1 MDCVLSGECAIDED
15 DASKTFYVRERFRDM
30 EKIVIIGGG
39 FAGLNLVKHLDK
51 KKFKVMVVD
60 RNNFHCFPPLFYQ
73 IASSSLASANI
84 CFPFRREFIKHP
96 NVSYHMGHVKD
107 IDLAGKKVITSY
119 ETLEYDRLIIA
130 AGSTS
135 NYFGMDELST
145 TTFGIKTVAQAAHT
159 RDEIIDRLE
168 RGAACKDPVRRRELL
183 SFLVVGGG
191 PSGVEMA
198 GALGEMKKF
207 ILPKEYPELSP
218 DDVRITLVEGA
229 GKLLGAMREKSSAK
243 ALEYLKDLLVDV
255 RLNTT
260 LKEYKDKFVT
270 FADGTREYWETVI
283 WTAGVK
289 GEPMPGLPTE
299 VVGRG
304 GRIIVDEY
312 NRVKGLESVMAVGD
326 IALMQTDS
334 TPHGHPQMAQ
344 PAIQQA
350 ANLARNLN
358 EGEFTHSFSYHDKGS
373 MATIGKNRAVADLP
387 GSSYSGIIA
396 WMMWMLIHLLSIL
409 GMRNKATVLLNWIWN
424 YFNYS
429 TSLRLLLR
437 PTKFPLRRHWG
448 D

>member
-1 MDCVLSGECAIDED
+1 M
-15 DASKTFYVRERFRDM
+15 ER
-30 EKIVIIGGG
+30 IVIIGGG
-39 FAGLNLVKHLDK
+39 FAGLNLVKKLDK
-51 KKFKVMVVD
+51 KKYRIMVID

-84 CFPFRREFIKHP
+84 CFPFRRELSKFKNIT
-96 NVSYHMGHVKD
+96 YHMGHVKN
-107 IDLAGKKVITSY
+107 IDTVGKKVTTSY
-119 ETLEYDRLIIA
+119 ETLEYDKLIIA

-135 NYFGMDELST
+135 NYFGMDGLAHMT
-145 TTFGIKTVAQAAHT
+145 YGIKTVAQAAHT

-168 RGAACKDPVRRRELL
+168 RGAMEPDPVRRKELL

-218 DDVRITLVEGA
+218 DDVRITLVEGT
-229 GKLLGAMREKSSAK
+229 GKLLGAMKEKSSEK
-243 ALEYLKDLLVDV
+243 ALKYLQDLMVDV

-260 LKEYKDKFVT
+260 MKDYSEKYVT
-270 FADGTREYWETVI
+270 FGDGKKEYWETVI

-289 GEPMPGLPTE
+289 GEPMPGLPAE
-299 VVGRG
+299 CVGRG
-304 GRIIVDEY
+304 GRIIVDTF
-312 NRVKGLESVMAVGD
+312 NRVTGLQDVMAVGD
-326 IALMQTDS
+326 IALMQCEDY
-334 TPHGHPQMAQ
+334 PHGHPQMAQ
-344 PAIQQA
+344 PAIQQG
-350 ANLARNLN
+350 ANLAKNLN
-358 EGEFTHSFSYHDKGS
+358 EGSFTHEFKYHDKGS
-373 MATIGKNRAVADLP
+373 MATVGKNRAVADLP

-396 WMMWMLIHLLSIL
+396 WLMWMLIHLLSIL
-409 GMRNKATVLLNWIWN
+409 GMRNKVTVLLNWIWN

-437 PTKFPLRRHWG
+437 PTKYPLRRHWG

>member
-1 MDCVLSGECAIDED
+1 M
-15 DASKTFYVRERFRDM
+15 ER
-30 EKIVIIGGG
+30 IVIIGGG
-39 FAGLNLVKHLDK
+39 FAGLNLVKKLNKDK
-51 KKFKVMVVD
+51 FRIMVVD

-84 CFPFRREFIKHP
+84 CFPLRREFIRHK
-96 NVSYHMGHVKD
+96 NVTYHMGHVKD
-107 IDLAGKKVITSY
+107 IDLKGKKVTTSY

-135 NYFGMDELST
+135 NYFGMKGLDEM
-145 TTFGIKTVAQAAHT
+145 TFGIKTVAQAAHT

-168 RGAACKDPVRRRELL
+168 RGAMEPDPKRRKELL

-218 DDVRITLVEGA
+218 DDVRITLVEGT
-229 GKLLGAMREKSSAK
+229 GKLLGAMREKSSTK

-260 LKEYKDKFVT
+260 MKDYSDKYVT
-270 FADGTREYWETVI
+270 FGDGTKEYWETVI

-289 GEPMPGLPTE
+289 GEPMPGIPAE
-299 VVGRG
+299 CMGRG
-304 GRIIVDEY
+304 GRIMVDTY
-312 NRVKGLESVMAVGD
+312 NRVKGLEDVMAVGD
-326 IALMQTDS
+326 IALMECADY
-334 TPHGHPQMAQ
+334 PHGHPQMAQ
-344 PAIQQA
+344 PAIQEA
-350 ANLARNLN
+350 ANLAKNLN
-358 EGEFTHSFSYHDKGS
+358 EGSFTHEFKYHDKGS

-387 GSSYSGIIA
+387 GSSYSGIVA
-396 WMMWMLIHLLSIL
+396 WLMWMLIHLLSIL
-409 GMRNKATVLLNWIWN
+409 GMRNKITVMLNWIWN

-437 PTKFPLRRHWG
+437 PTQYPLRRHWG

>member
-1 MDCVLSGECAIDED
+1 M
-15 DASKTFYVRERFRDM
+15 ER
-30 EKIVIIGGG
+30 IVIIGGG
-39 FAGLNLVKHLDK
+39 FAGLNLVKKLNKDK
-51 KKFKVMVVD
+51 FRIMVID

-84 CFPFRREFIKHP
+84 CFPLRREFIRHK
-96 NVSYHMGHVKD
+96 NVTYHMGHVKD
-107 IDLAGKKVITSY
+107 IDLKGKKVTTSY

-135 NYFGMDELST
+135 NYFGMKGLDEM
-145 TTFGIKTVAQAAHT
+145 TFGIKTVAQAAHT

-168 RGAACKDPVRRRELL
+168 RGAMEPDPKRRKELL

-218 DDVRITLVEGA
+218 DDVRITLVEGT

-260 LKEYKDKFVT
+260 MKDYSDKYVT
-270 FADGTREYWETVI
+270 FGDGTKEYWETVI

-289 GEPMPGLPTE
+289 GEPMPGIPAE
-299 VVGRG
+299 CMGRG
-304 GRIIVDEY
+304 GRIMVDTY
-312 NRVKGLESVMAVGD
+312 NRVKGLEDVMAVGD
-326 IALMQTDS
+326 IALMECKDY
-334 TPHGHPQMAQ
+334 PHGHPQMAQ
-344 PAIQQA
+344 PAIQEA
-350 ANLARNLN
+350 ANLAKNLN
-358 EGEFTHSFSYHDKGS
+358 EGNFTHEFKYHDKGS

-387 GSSYSGIIA
+387 GSSYSGIVA
-396 WMMWMLIHLLSIL
+396 WLMWMLIHLLSIL
-409 GMRNKATVLLNWIWN
+409 GMRNKVTVMLNWIWN

-437 PTKFPLRRHWG
+437 PTQYPLRRHWG

>member
-1 MDCVLSGECAIDED
+1 M
-15 DASKTFYVRERFRDM
+15 ER
-30 EKIVIIGGG
+30 IVIIGGG
-39 FAGLNLVKHLDK
+39 FAGLNLVKKLDK
-51 KKFKVMVVD
+51 NKFRIMIVD

-84 CFPFRREFIKHP
+84 CFPFRRELIKHK
-96 NVSYHMGHVKD
+96 NVTYHMGHVKN
-107 IDLAGKKVITSY
+107 IDTVAKKVTTSY

-135 NYFGMDELST
+135 NYFGMDGLAHM
-145 TTFGIKTVAQAAHT
+145 TFGIKTVAQAAHT

-168 RGAACKDPVRRRELL
+168 RGAMEPDPKRRRELL

-218 DDVRITLVEGA
+218 DDVRITLVEGT
-229 GKLLGAMREKSSAK
+229 GKLLGAMKEKSSEK
-243 ALEYLKDLLVDV
+243 ALKYLKDLMVDV

-260 LKEYKDKFVT
+260 MKDYSDKYVT
-270 FADGTREYWETVI
+270 FGDGNREYWETVI

-289 GEPMPGLPTE
+289 GEPMPGLPAE
-299 VVGRG
+299 CIGRG
-304 GRIIVDEY
+304 GRLAVDTY
-312 NRVKGLESVMAVGD
+312 NRVKGLDNVMAVGD
-326 IALMQTDS
+326 IALMECEDY
-334 TPHGHPQMAQ
+334 PHGHPQMAQ

-350 ANLARNLN
+350 ANLAKNMN
-358 EGEFTHSFSYHDKGS
+358 EGEFTHEFKYHDKGS

-387 GSSYSGIIA
+387 GSSYSGIVA
-396 WMMWMLIHLLSIL
+396 WLMWMLIHLLSIL
-409 GMRNKATVLLNWIWN
+409 GMRNKVTVMLNWIWN

-437 PTKFPLRRHWG
+437 PSKYPLRRHWG

>member
-1 MDCVLSGECAIDED
+1 M
-15 DASKTFYVRERFRDM
+15 ER
-30 EKIVIIGGG
+30 IVIIGGG
-39 FAGLNLVKHLDK
+39 FAGLNLVKKLDK
-51 KKFKVMVVD
+51 NKFRIMIVD

-84 CFPFRREFIKHP
+84 CFPFRRELIKHK
-96 NVSYHMGHVKD
+96 NVTYHMGHVKN
-107 IDLAGKKVITSY
+107 IDTAAKKVTTSY

-135 NYFGMDELST
+135 NYFGMDGLAHM
-145 TTFGIKTVAQAAHT
+145 TFGIKTVAQAAHT

-168 RGAACKDPVRRRELL
+168 RGAMESDPKRRRELL

-218 DDVRITLVEGA
+218 DDVRITLVEGT
-229 GKLLGAMREKSSAK
+229 GKLLGAMKEKSSEK
-243 ALEYLKDLLVDV
+243 ALKYLKDLMVDV

-260 LKEYKDKFVT
+260 MKDYSDKYVT
-270 FADGTREYWETVI
+270 FGDGNREYWETVI

-289 GEPMPGLPTE
+289 GEPMPGIPAE
-299 VVGRG
+299 CIGRG
-304 GRIIVDEY
+304 GRLAVDTY
-312 NRVKGLESVMAVGD
+312 NRVKGLDNVMAVGD
-326 IALMQTDS
+326 IALMECEDY
-334 TPHGHPQMAQ
+334 PHGHPQMAQ

-350 ANLARNLN
+350 ANLAKNMN
-358 EGEFTHSFSYHDKGS
+358 EGEFTHEFKYHDKGS

-387 GSSYSGIIA
+387 GSSYSGIVA
-396 WMMWMLIHLLSIL
+396 WLMWMLIHLLSIL
-409 GMRNKATVLLNWIWN
+409 GMRNKVTVMLNWIWN

-437 PTKFPLRRHWG
+437 PSKYPLRRHWG

>member
-1 MDCVLSGECAIDED
+1 M
-15 DASKTFYVRERFRDM
+15 ER
-30 EKIVIIGGG
+30 IVIIGGG
-39 FAGLNLVKHLDK
+39 FAGLNLVKKLDK
-51 KKFKVMVVD
+51 NKFRIMIVD

-84 CFPFRREFIKHP
+84 CFPFRRELIKHK
-96 NVSYHMGHVKD
+96 NVTYHMGHVKN
-107 IDLAGKKVITSY
+107 IDTVAKKVTTSY

-135 NYFGMDELST
+135 NYFGMDGLAHM
-145 TTFGIKTVAQAAHT
+145 TFGIKTVAQAAHT

-168 RGAACKDPVRRRELL
+168 RGAMESDPKRRRELL

-218 DDVRITLVEGA
+218 DDVRITLVEGT
-229 GKLLGAMREKSSAK
+229 GKLLGAMKEKSSEK
-243 ALEYLKDLLVDV
+243 ALKYLKDLMVDV

-260 LKEYKDKFVT
+260 MKDYSDKYVT
-270 FADGTREYWETVI
+270 FGDGNREYWETVI

-289 GEPMPGLPTE
+289 GEPMPGLPAE
-299 VVGRG
+299 CIGRG
-304 GRIIVDEY
+304 GRLAVDTY
-312 NRVKGLESVMAVGD
+312 NRVKGLDNVMAVGD
-326 IALMQTDS
+326 IALMECEDY
-334 TPHGHPQMAQ
+334 PHGHPQMAQ

-350 ANLARNLN
+350 ANLAKNMN
-358 EGEFTHSFSYHDKGS
+358 EGEFTHEFKYHDKGS

-387 GSSYSGIIA
+387 GSSYSGIVA
-396 WMMWMLIHLLSIL
+396 WLMWMLIHLLSIL
-409 GMRNKATVLLNWIWN
+409 GMRNKVTVMLNWIWN

-437 PTKFPLRRHWG
+437 PSKYPLRRHWG

>member
-1 MDCVLSGECAIDED
+1 M
-15 DASKTFYVRERFRDM
+15 ER
-30 EKIVIIGGG
+30 IIIIGGG
-39 FAGLNLVKHLDK
+39 FAGLNLVKKLNKDK
-51 KKFKVMVVD
+51 FRIMVVD

-84 CFPFRREFIKHP
+84 CFPFRREFIKHK
-96 NVSYHMGHVKD
+96 NVSYHMGHVKG
-107 IDLAGKKVITSY
+107 IDVVNKKITTSY

-130 AGSTS
+130 AGSRS
-135 NYFGMDELST
+135 NYFGMDGLAHMT
-145 TTFGIKTVAQAAHT
+145 YGIKTVAQAAHT

-168 RGAACKDPVRRRELL
+168 RGATSADPKRRKELL

-191 PSGVEMA
+191 PSGVEIA

-218 DDVRITLVEGA
+218 DDVRITLVEGT
-229 GKLLGAMREKSSAK
+229 GKLLGAMKEKSSEK
-243 ALEYLKDLLVDV
+243 ALKYLRDLMVDV

-260 LKEYKDKFVT
+260 MKDYSDKYVT
-270 FADGTREYWETVI
+270 FGDGSKEYWETVI

-289 GEPMPGLPTE
+289 GEPMPGIPTE
-299 VVGRG
+299 CVGRG

-312 NRVKGLESVMAVGD
+312 NRVKGLDDVMAVGD
-326 IALMQTDS
+326 IALMECQAY
-334 TPHGHPQMAQ
+334 PHGHPQMAQ

-350 ANLARNLN
+350 ANLAKNLN
-358 EGEFTHSFSYHDKGS
+358 EGNFTHEFQYHDKGS

-387 GSSYSGIIA
+387 GKSYSGIVA
-396 WMMWMLIHLLSIL
+396 WLMWMLIHLLSIL
-409 GMRNKATVLLNWIWN
+409 GMRNKVTVMLNWIWN

-437 PTKFPLRRHWG
+437 PTKYPLRRHWG

>member
-1 MDCVLSGECAIDED
+1 M
-15 DASKTFYVRERFRDM
+15 ER
-30 EKIVIIGGG
+30 IVIIGGG
-39 FAGLNLVKHLDK
+39 FAGLNLVKKLDK
-51 KKFKVMVVD
+51 KKFRIMIVD

-84 CFPFRREFIKHP
+84 CFPFRRELIKHK
-96 NVSYHMGHVKD
+96 NVTYHMGHVKN
-107 IDLAGKKVITSY
+107 IDTVAKKVTTSY

-130 AGSTS
+130 AGSTN
-135 NYFGMDELST
+135 NYFGMNGLANM
-145 TTFGIKTVAQAAHT
+145 TFGIKTVAQAAHT

-168 RGAACKDPVRRRELL
+168 RGAMESDPDRRRELL

-218 DDVRITLVEGA
+218 DDVRITLVEGT
-229 GKLLGAMREKSSAK
+229 GKLLGAMKEKSSAK
-243 ALEYLKDLLVDV
+243 ALKYLKDLMVDV

-260 LKEYKDKFVT
+260 MKDYKDKYVT
-270 FADGTREYWETVI
+270 FGDGKREYWETVI

-289 GEPMPGLPTE
+289 GEPMPGLPE
-299 VVGRG
+299 ECVGRG
-304 GRIIVDEY
+304 GRIMVDTY
-312 NRVKGLESVMAVGD
+312 NRVKGLDGVMAVGD
-326 IALMQTDS
+326 IALMECEDY
-334 TPHGHPQMAQ
+334 PHGHPQMAQ
-344 PAIQQA
+344 PAIQQG
-350 ANLARNLN
+350 ANLARNMN
-358 EGEFTHSFSYHDKGS
+358 EGGFTHEFKYHDKGS
-373 MATIGKNRAVADLP
+373 MATVGKNRAVADLP

-396 WMMWMLIHLLSIL
+396 WLMWMLIHLLSIL
-409 GMRNKATVLLNWIWN
+409 GMRNKVTVLLNWIWN

-437 PTKFPLRRHWG
+437 PTKYPLRRHWG